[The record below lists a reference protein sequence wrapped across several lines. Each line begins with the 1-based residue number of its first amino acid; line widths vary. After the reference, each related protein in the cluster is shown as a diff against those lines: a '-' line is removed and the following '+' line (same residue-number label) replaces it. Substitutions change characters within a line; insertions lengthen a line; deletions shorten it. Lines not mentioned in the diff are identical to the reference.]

1 MNTGVR
7 SIVLYGDY
15 SAKQAG
21 RLEGLLGSAYTIKP
35 VPYGLPARDIAA
47 ALAQA
52 RVMVANVFGKADPAV
67 PNLAFLQSPS
77 AGMEGIDVS
86 ILPKGCQVRAVGGH
100 EIPMAEYAICTI
112 LDWQI
117 GYRKQSS
124 LVKSGQWSQKHWIKG
139 DIHGEAFG
147 STLGI
152 AGFGRIGRE
161 IAKRALAL
169 GMRVR
174 ALSRWSKPEETG
186 PIAKFTLDQTKSF
199 LSDCDFVAVTL
210 PLDENT
216 TGLANAD
223 WFDAMKPNAVL
234 INLGRGKVVDE
245 AALYSALR
253 DKRIRGATIDV
264 WYNYPDNI
272 DVEVPMAAYP
282 FHELPNLVMTPHC
295 SGRTDEM
302 FERRWMEI
310 AKNLAG
316 YFTSAQQ

>member
-15 SAKQAG
+15 SAKQAV
-21 RLEGLLGSAYTIKP
+21 RLEGLLGSAYTIRP
-35 VPYGLPARDIAA
+35 VPYGLPAREIAA
-47 ALAQA
+47 TLAQA

-77 AGMEGIDVS
+77 AGMEGIDAS
-86 ILPKGCQVRAVGGH
+86 ILPRGCQIRAVGGH

-124 LVKSGQWSQKHWIKG
+124 LVKGGQWSQKHWIKG

-161 IAKRALAL
+161 IAKRASAL

-174 ALSRWSKPEETG
+174 ALSRWSRPEETG
-186 PIAKFTLDQTKSF
+186 QVVKFTLDQTKSF
-199 LSDCDFVAVTL
+199 LSDCDFVVVTL

-216 TGLANAD
+216 MGLVNAD
-223 WFDAMKPNAVL
+223 WFGDMKPNAVL
-234 INLGRGKVVDE
+234 INLGRGKVVDD
-245 AALYSALR
+245 AALYSALC

-264 WYNYPDNI
+264 WYNYPDSI
-272 DVEVPMAAYP
+272 DIEVPMSAYP
-282 FHELPNLVMTPHC
+282 FHELPNIVVTPHC